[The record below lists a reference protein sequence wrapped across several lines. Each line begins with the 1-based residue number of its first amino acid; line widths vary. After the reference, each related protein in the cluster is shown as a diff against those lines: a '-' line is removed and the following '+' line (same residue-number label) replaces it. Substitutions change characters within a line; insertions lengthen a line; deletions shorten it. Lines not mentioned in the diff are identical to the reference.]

1 MGGIKGGLT
10 VPKKPQVIK
19 LTLVQNFYKEAM
31 SEQQLDFK
39 KIVAAF
45 KSDKYTPEQ
54 IGSFMRQYYKKH
66 LADLPVTQAD
76 SYTQTLDDVSMFD
89 GKLPL
94 FNR

>member
-1 MGGIKGGLT
+1 
-10 VPKKPQVIK
+10 
-19 LTLVQNFYKEAM
+19 M
-31 SEQQLDFK
+31 SEQQIDFK

-45 KSDKYTPEQ
+45 KSNKYTPEQ